1 MIWVSGSY
9 QNGFM
14 PSFACGIT
22 GHTHIKSDAMPH
34 GKIHFISFSGYIK
47 MASRFKFREL
57 ISSEMVTQGV
67 CKYSGAGRLI
77 ITRM

>member
-9 QNGFM
+9 RNGFM

-22 GHTHIKSDAMPH
+22 GHHTQSPVPH

-47 MASRFKFREL
+47 MASRFKFRKL

-67 CKYSGAGRLI
+67 CKYSIEFYVLGAL
-77 ITRM
+77 